1 MKFLKYNDG
10 YYSSKWLSKFINKA
24 SMKGKKC
31 HTEKWIYFSFFLLK
45 KHLKFYPLFIFF
57 EVLEKIKVSVGL
69 KLNKTKWKNSK
80 NIAVK
85 AFPFLLNTTSQYK
98 KVILWLIQSIR
109 LRLEKNLS
117 LKIYYEF
124 YDILFNFSGNTL
136 RKKKNYYKYV
146 ILFKTVKK
154 FKW

>member
-1 MKFLKYNDG
+1 
-10 YYSSKWLSKFINKA
+10 
-24 SMKGKKC
+24 
-31 HTEKWIYFSFFLLK
+31 
-45 KHLKFYPLFIFF
+45 
-57 EVLEKIKVSVGL
+57 
-69 KLNKTKWKNSK
+69 LNKNKWKNSK

-98 KVILWLIQSIR
+98 KSILWLIQSIK
-109 LRLEKNLS
+109 LRSEHNLS

-124 YDILFNFSGNTL
+124 YDILFNFGGNTL
-136 RKKKNYYKYV
+136 KKKKDYYKHI

>member
-10 YYSSKWLSKFINKA
+10 YYSSKWLSKFINKM
-24 SMKGKKC
+24 SIKGKKDFI
-31 HTEKWIYFSFFLLK
+31 EKLIYLSLFSIK
-45 KHLKFYPLFIFF
+45 KKLKFYPLFIFF
-57 EVLEKIKVSVGL
+57 EVLEKIKISIGL
-69 KLNKTKWKNSK
+69 KLNKNKWKNSK

-98 KVILWLIQSIR
+98 KSILWLIQSIK
-109 LRLEKNLS
+109 LRSELNLS

-124 YDILFNFSGNTL
+124 YDILFNFGGNTL
-136 RKKKNYYKYV
+136 KKKKNYYKHI